1 MKAKFKAVLFS
12 QAYSNGE
19 FPVFIRI
26 YFNGKSSYIST
37 GHSIPEGAWNADKA
51 EAWASMPSL
60 SIKVKD
66 SLSKEEIKAF
76 RLKQKSIIILPQASK
91 INADIRANIG
101 KLEAIQAK
109 LQANEEAF
117 SADILKK
124 KFENRDKLDNAR
136 KDFIQY
142 IQEVADKKFQHKQI
156 RTSGKYEVVLRKLK
170 KFRNNKPLPIDE
182 ITTSF
187 LNDFELYL
195 KKEGSHQN
203 YVNVNLKALR
213 TLIQKEA
220 IKEDKIISPEKNP
233 FIYYDMPKVLPTK
246 KERLSLAEIQKLE
259 AMKLEENDIHFHIRN
274 AFLFSFYCA
283 GIRIGDL
290 LQLKWANIQEGRLVY
305 SMGKTSKEQN
315 IKLLPQALKILK
327 IYQANKEK
335 ESDYIFPFMDN
346 KASYSKLISQED
358 FQRASPELLALL
370 FSKLESRITI
380 FNSGLKLLAAKGQ
393 IKKKLTS
400 HVARHSFAEFAR
412 KKGLS
417 VFEIS
422 AMLKHSSISITQK
435 YLNSLDNESLD
446 KSMEQVF
453 S

>member
-233 FIYYDMPKVLPTK
+233 FIYYDMPKYFQQRRKGFPLQK
-246 KERLSLAEIQKLE
+246 SRSLK
-259 AMKLEENDIHFHIRN
+259 
-274 AFLFSFYCA
+274 
-283 GIRIGDL
+283 
-290 LQLKWANIQEGRLVY
+290 
-305 SMGKTSKEQN
+305 
-315 IKLLPQALKILK
+315 P
-327 IYQANKEK
+327 
-335 ESDYIFPFMDN
+335 
-346 KASYSKLISQED
+346 
-358 FQRASPELLALL
+358 
-370 FSKLESRITI
+370 
-380 FNSGLKLLAAKGQ
+380 
-393 IKKKLTS
+393 
-400 HVARHSFAEFAR
+400 
-412 KKGLS
+412 
-417 VFEIS
+417 
-422 AMLKHSSISITQK
+422 
-435 YLNSLDNESLD
+435 
-446 KSMEQVF
+446 
-453 S
+453 